1 MLISLDFLVRR
12 FVQILATA
20 FLVGTIFITLGAAPA
35 VFAANSN
42 STVTIICKNKNDCD
56 ITGKSGPLFTA
67 ENIVPGQSIDR
78 LVNVHNQRKTDVCE
92 LGVKALENSST
103 PQKIQDQLSLRIFE
117 TSAQSNSQSNLP
129 KALLPLTQLLTTT
142 TPLYIDTINPNSNR
156 SYTWQ
161 IYFNSSAD
169 NSYQGSAVDFDLD
182 LTFTCDA
189 TTREPTP
196 TPVPTPSPTTAPP
209 TTCTTKPPTQAP
221 TLNIEQDKNPTKVKL
236 SWNKIPDATGY
247 KLSFATTDAGLRYD
261 NIVIGNGNTTQYTV
275 TTLDPKRDYF
285 FSLKA
290 VKDCAD
296 GPSSPAVSLL
306 RSIPPNVPQQTGAT
320 TDLAAVAASNLEQAT
335 TNLTQNSGA
344 PDVLAG
350 TTTSGQVLGS
360 QIEIDPLAQFDEGID
375 VTRGDVVD
383 ANPLRI
389 LVVLLAAVVFFVIF
403 QRRKRKSSVHSDSD

>member
-1 MLISLDFLVRR
+1 MVVRIRECCLFVFTVFLSTFMGTVLLAP
-12 FVQILATA
+12 ILTETA
-20 FLVGTIFITLGAAPA
+20 
-35 VFAANSN
+35 FAANSN

-78 LVNVHNQRKTDVCE
+78 PVKVHNQRKTDGCE

-103 PQKIQDQLSLRIFE
+103 PQKIQEQLSLRIFE
-117 TSAQSNSQSNLP
+117 TTAQSNSQNNLP
-129 KALLPLTQLLTTT
+129 KASLPLTKLLAST
-142 TPLYIDTINPNSNR
+142 TPLYIDTLNPNSNR

-196 TPVPTPSPTTAPP
+196 TPVPTPLPTTAPP
-209 TTCTTKPPTQAP
+209 TTCTTKPPTQTP
-221 TLNIEQDKNPTKVKL
+221 TLNIQQDKNPTRVKL
-236 SWNKIPDATGY
+236 SWNKISGATGY

-296 GPSSPAVSLL
+296 GPASPAVSLL
-306 RSIPPNVPQQTGAT
+306 RSIPSNLTQQTGTT

-335 TNLTQNSGA
+335 TNLTQNSGS
-344 PDVLAG
+344 PDVLTGA
-350 TTTSGQVLGS
+350 TTSGQVLGT
-360 QIEIDPLAQFDEGID
+360 QIEIDPLAQFDDGID

-383 ANPLRI
+383 ANPLHI
-389 LVVLLAAVVFFVIF
+389 LIILLAVVVFFVIF
-403 QRRKRKSSVHSDSD
+403 QRRKRKSSVHSDVD